1 MKRKCT
7 RFNKPNVITSSSV
20 AFAVAV
26 DVLCS
31 GPFEIKMLKKYL
43 QFHTLLDVK

>member
-20 AFAVAV
+20 AVAV